1 MTLLN
6 AIVNKSQNEYQ
17 FVTLYIIT
25 PWFLNLAF
33 DFSFYFNLINLGK
46 IFSIFAIH
54 LFLAITYLSAYLSE
68 NNHQLIGISKN
79 YNSCASLCW
88 HYCFF
93 MFSKLLYKDT
103 CSCWDCC
110 HICFSRCK
118 KAYWTEVWW
127 HCCTVR
133 HEALAI
139 HCYKWQH
146 TPQSSSWIQRGDQ
159 GLLPRGNFFHG
170 AYKDEGNCR
179 GIPWKS
185 KFLSNTLP
193 SYSA

>member
-1 MTLLN
+1 MVHFPGILQFTCNFKHTQNVEKTLVN
-6 AIVNKSQNEYQ
+6 EIVNTSQNEYQ
-17 FVTLYIIT
+17 FVILILYIIT
-25 PWFLNLAF
+25 V
-33 DFSFYFNLINLGK
+33 
-46 IFSIFAIH
+46 
-54 LFLAITYLSAYLSE
+54 
-68 NNHQLIGISKN
+68 Q
-79 YNSCASLCW
+79 
-88 HYCFF
+88 
-93 MFSKLLYKDT
+93 

-159 GLLPRGNFFHG
+159 GLLPRGDFFHG

-179 GIPWKS
+179 GIPGKS
-185 KFLSNTLP
+185 RFLSNTLP
-193 SYSA
+193 SYSPYWKQREHNFMQTPVFAIMVLRMLLWWV